1 MFTFSCAPSTVA
13 LESAASSPPARSRS
27 ASTAGPTPLSTIR
40 PFSTR
45 GSSPPTC
52 TSPSGDIAVTGAAV
66 RICAPAARAARSSS
80 LVTRPIP
87 PTGTSQSP
95 VPPPMT
101 WYRKHRFCR
110 RDGSSAAANVPIRPS
125 VSTMPRAISDVTDAR
140 TRPPSGC
147 STSASHRPSS
157 PHRALISGADGRGEV
172 IDGKVAAA
180 AAPRRSDRSAKRRA
194 SCGSPVTRAKESAVA
209 CASAVSIRTPR
220 SGWSGSGVYEEYRR
234 RVNRTRSPR
243 SSITWRG
250 RRLTR

>member
-1 MFTFSCAPSTVA
+1 MPN
-13 LESAASSPPARSRS
+13 
-27 ASTAGPTPLSTIR
+27 
-40 PFSTR
+40 
-45 GSSPPTC
+45 
-52 TSPSGDIAVTGAAV
+52 
-66 RICAPAARAARSSS
+66 
-80 LVTRPIP
+80 
-87 PTGTSQSP
+87 
-95 VPPPMT
+95 
-101 WYRKHRFCR
+101 R
-110 RDGSSAAANVPIRPS
+110 RDHDHIGNFNFKVEIEGVTQGAFRNVEGLDSETEIVEYQDGDDIILRKRPGRTKYS
-125 VSTMPRAISDVTDAR
+125 NVILKRGYINSTELWDWRK
-140 TRPPSGC
+140 
-147 STSASHRPSS
+147 
-157 PHRALISGADGRGEV
+157 EV